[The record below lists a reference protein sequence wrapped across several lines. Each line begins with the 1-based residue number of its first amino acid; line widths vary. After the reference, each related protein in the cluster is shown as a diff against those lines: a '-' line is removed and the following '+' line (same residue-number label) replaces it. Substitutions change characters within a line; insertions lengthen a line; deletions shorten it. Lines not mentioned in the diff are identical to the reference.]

1 MRTTAILLVALT
13 LTAGA
18 RAERLTP
25 ADREALLDSLE
36 KLRETVD
43 SKVDSRFKQA
53 LAAYRE
59 AVVSDE
65 TAIAFY
71 LKCVEKLNF
80 TDEGRKTSDFRAWK
94 HEKEDMLSDTAFRI
108 ALRCQLQWLILTL
121 RAASDKTE
129 MASLAPE
136 AQSILDG
143 IFSNAK
149 KLRDHQQVLNQAV
162 TSTVFARIYDI
173 QAPEKKKWPQ
183 SPAQIESIYNQ
194 VIFPTARGPSNIEK
208 LRAAWIQRIRLEQ
221 VRFEEWQL
229 QPKPKGRNA
238 SSDAEAEAMKFRD
251 EVLPELQWQMET
263 DLFNNG
269 DESGAATRML
279 QHIAK
284 HIDHKSS
291 RNWGQQFQDLLTP
304 PAPSEDQSAT
314 QP

>member
-1 MRTTAILLVALT
+1 MRISAILLVALT
-13 LTAGA
+13 LTTSA

-43 SKVDSRFKQA
+43 SKVDSRFKLA

-59 AVVSDE
+59 AIVSDE

-71 LKCVEKLNF
+71 LKCTEKLNF
-80 TDEGRKTSDFRAWK
+80 TDQGRKPSDFRAWK
-94 HEKEDMLSDTAFRI
+94 HDNEEMLSDTAFRV

-121 RAASDKTE
+121 RAASDKTD

-143 IFSNAK
+143 IFTNAK
-149 KLRDHQQVLNQAV
+149 KLRNHQQVLHQAA
-162 TSTVFARIYDI
+162 TSTVFARIYEI
-173 QAPEKKKWPQ
+173 QPPEKKKWPQ
-183 SPAQIESIYNQ
+183 SPVQIEAIYEQ
-194 VIFPTARGPSNIEK
+194 VIFPTVRGPYNIEK

-229 QPKPKGRNA
+229 EPKPKGKGGG
-238 SSDAEAEAMKFRD
+238 SDAEAEAMKFRD

-263 DLFNNG
+263 DLFTNG

-284 HIDHKSS
+284 YIDHKSS

-304 PAPSEDQSAT
+304 PAPSEEQSAT